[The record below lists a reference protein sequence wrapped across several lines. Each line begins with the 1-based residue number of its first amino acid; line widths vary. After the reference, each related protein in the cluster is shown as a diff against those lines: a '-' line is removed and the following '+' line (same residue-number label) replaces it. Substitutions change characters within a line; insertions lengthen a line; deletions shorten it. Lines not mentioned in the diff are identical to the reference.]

1 SYISGGSAYELIKE
15 IYRFPEVIADA
26 AEKYEPSVLTRHIVD
41 IAQAFNKFYHDEH
54 ILVENEQEKQAKLL
68 LTYAAKQ
75 TIKNGLELLGMKA
88 PDKM

>member
-1 SYISGGSAYELIKE
+1 MANISVSLM
-15 IYRFPEVIADA
+15 D
-26 AEKYEPSVLTRHIVD
+26 
-41 IAQAFNKFYHDEH
+41 
-54 ILVENEQEKQAKLL
+54 NEQEKQAKLL